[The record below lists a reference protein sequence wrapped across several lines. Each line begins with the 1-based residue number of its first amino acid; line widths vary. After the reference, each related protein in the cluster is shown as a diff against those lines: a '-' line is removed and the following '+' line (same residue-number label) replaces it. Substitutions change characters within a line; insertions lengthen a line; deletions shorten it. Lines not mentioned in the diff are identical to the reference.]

1 MSGRLVSRASS
12 VFTLLPV
19 TRITACTVP
28 PVVSATALESQ
39 ISGDPTV
46 NRVLEGSSLCAPCEN
61 LMPDDLILHYGQLN
75 NSFVIYHNVIIM
87 E

>member
-46 NRVLEGSSLCAPCEN
+46 NRVLEGSRLCAPCEN
-61 LMPDDLILHYGQLN
+61 LMPDDLKGSWGGDSAGEQQQIQIGRDL
-75 NSFVIYHNVIIM
+75 
-87 E
+87 